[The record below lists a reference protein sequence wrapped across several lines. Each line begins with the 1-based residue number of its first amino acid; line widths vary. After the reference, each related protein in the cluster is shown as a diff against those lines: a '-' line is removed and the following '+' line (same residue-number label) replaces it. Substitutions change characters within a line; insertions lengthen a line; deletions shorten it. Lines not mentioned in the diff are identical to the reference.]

1 MEGFCRGCLIKYNE
15 PMDLLQYTEKNR
27 RLFVYCTGLQVKR
40 NDTFTFQLCK
50 DCFLNMK
57 LACKFKKLCRTSD
70 KRFKNYMS
78 LKETGDAADFCTF
91 LKTTEDALTLRL
103 PMSGNSTPANHK
115 CRDDDNDSTC
125 TSIRNFM
132 TDMLQG
138 EEVPDTEARIISE
151 VIQEEADVLDESLDS
166 HWLQDDASIDAD
178 FRLDFSFSPFSTPR
192 AVNDRYTPKKQTNQK
207 EAQINLDIL
216 NSKKVNTIEN
226 DFITAFKS
234 DKTKEL
240 CDLDVDEIDGIM
252 KTDSNLDL
260 PALDLD
266 KSQIDEQNYY
276 IPELQINDLKTGKI
290 SDVVNADSI
299 KLQAFSKDSKDTI
312 DKNLE
317 RALKNTDN
325 KEFSLDD
332 ILVSPPGFQMP
343 SAASTPTIT
352 NILFGEKL
360 EIPTKQLNVGQQ
372 IEPFTDI
379 GNGENDNEIFEEF
392 FNPKDYEI
400 ESVKTNMKENIDINI
415 GDLKEPMSLD
425 NIEIDELTKSV
436 KEKDMAT
443 ILEESSVDK
452 KDTDAEKE
460 GDNDK
465 MDVSIEKDKEEKV
478 TISTETSNEQFD
490 LEKSYCYLC
499 SKQFTSARALCIHF
513 SKSHRIK
520 IIRPRSYKPKM
531 RLCPDCGKEFS
542 QNANFYRHVKSCSK
556 PVQKLKCKICSLEVT
571 SQAKLERHMSS
582 HTGNYVKKDTG
593 KEFIC
598 NVCGAIFNKVG
609 NYALHLRRHTKKY
622 TQICKDCGKG
632 FYRVSDLTVHMRIH
646 TGERPLT
653 CIHCSRTFARQD
665 ALAKHMKG
673 HTDERPYQCEYC
685 ESRFK
690 IKFDLKN
697 HIQKSQLCLRKR
709 GLLPDVVIEKIPV
722 KKTEIQVEVKY
733 TKCNDRIME
742 AALELP
748 KESNVIMNKL
758 PFIETSMSN

>member
-15 PMDLLQYTEKNR
+15 PMELLQYTEKNR
-27 RLFVYCTGLQVKR
+27 RLFVYCTGIQVKR

-70 KRFKNYMS
+70 KRFKNYVS
-78 LKETGDAADFCTF
+78 LKDTGDTSDFCTF

-103 PMSGNSTPANHK
+103 PMSGNSTPANQK

-132 TDMLQG
+132 TDILQG
-138 EEVPDTEARIISE
+138 EEVPDTEARIIRE

-192 AVNDRYTPKKQTNQK
+192 AVNERCYTPKKQTNQK
-207 EAQINLDIL
+207 ETQINLDIL

-226 DFITAFKS
+226 DFINAFKGE
-234 DKTKEL
+234 KTKEL

-252 KTDSNLDL
+252 KTPTNLDL
-260 PALDLD
+260 PAFDLD
-266 KSQIDEQNYY
+266 KSQINMQKYHIPEV
-276 IPELQINDLKTGKI
+276 PELQINDLQASKVN
-290 SDVVNADSI
+290 SVVNADSIDSI

-332 ILVSPPGFQMP
+332 ILVSPPGFQMQ
-343 SAASTPTIT
+343 SAVSTPTIS

-360 EIPTKQLNVGQQ
+360 EIPNKTLNIGQQ

-392 FNPKDYEI
+392 FNPKDFDI
-400 ESVKTNMKENIDINI
+400 ESNQTTMKENIDINI

-436 KEKDMAT
+436 KENVIKT
-443 ILEESSVDK
+443 ILEDSIVDK
-452 KDTDAEKE
+452 KDLVTEKV
-460 GDNDK
+460 GNHDK
-465 MDVSIEKDKEEKV
+465 TDVSIAKDKGKIIV
-478 TISTETSNEQFD
+478 NTETSEKFD
-490 LEKSYCYLC
+490 LEKAYCYLC
-499 SKQFTSARALCIHF
+499 SKQFGNIKALCIHF

-531 RLCPDCGKEFS
+531 RLCTDCGKEFS
-542 QNANFYRHVKSCSK
+542 QNANFYRHIKKCLK
-556 PVQKLKCKICSLEVT
+556 PVQKIKCTICELQVT
-571 SQAKLERHMSS
+571 SQVKLERHMSS
-582 HTGNYVKKDTG
+582 HTGKYVKKDTG

-598 NVCGAIFNKVG
+598 SICGAIFNKVG
-609 NYALHLRRHTKKY
+609 NYTLHLRRHTKKY
-622 TQICKDCGKG
+622 TQTCTECGKG
-632 FYRVSDLTVHMRIH
+632 FYRVSDLTVHMRLVPI
-646 TGERPLT
+646 
-653 CIHCSRTFARQD
+653 
-665 ALAKHMKG
+665 
-673 HTDERPYQCEYC
+673 
-685 ESRFK
+685 
-690 IKFDLKN
+690 
-697 HIQKSQLCLRKR
+697 
-709 GLLPDVVIEKIPV
+709 
-722 KKTEIQVEVKY
+722 
-733 TKCNDRIME
+733 
-742 AALELP
+742 
-748 KESNVIMNKL
+748 
-758 PFIETSMSN
+758 TS